1 VKIICD
7 FEIQL
12 VVGNEELTS
21 LFCKFILKINVNYL
35 FSPRCFITIVFGNR
49 KDLGDSSSGG
59 RIS

>member
-35 FSPRCFITIVFGNR
+35 FLKKKKKKK
-49 KDLGDSSSGG
+49 KD
-59 RIS
+59 